1 MLMLTQKLAEFVIN
15 TSVSDMP
22 PEALDGARDALI
34 DTIGCALAGTPE
46 EVCRIVVRFL
56 RTQGGQCTGDGLGG
70 WSGDDGERCGV
81 RQRRDGPRPRL

>member
-1 MLMLTQKLAEFVIN
+1 MLTQKLAEFVIN

-46 EVCRIVVRFL
+46 AKAALAAATGALAVDMESAVVASVAAEAGVPEPGAARWRRSTSL
-56 RTQGGQCTGDGLGG
+56 RSL
-70 WSGDDGERCGV
+70 
-81 RQRRDGPRPRL
+81 